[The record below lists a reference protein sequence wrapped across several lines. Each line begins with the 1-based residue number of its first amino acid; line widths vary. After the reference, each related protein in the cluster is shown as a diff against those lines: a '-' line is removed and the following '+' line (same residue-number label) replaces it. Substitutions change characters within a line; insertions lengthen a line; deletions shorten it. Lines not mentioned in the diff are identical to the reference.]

1 MIYNA
6 RARFLLRLPSS
17 IESEG
22 VVTGQDRLNIPK
34 VLRIAADG
42 QAEVH
47 GVDVVAKV
55 TGLAAGSHAA
65 AHAVGHIDRS
75 GTEDG
80 PAPHRNVVVRRA
92 VAGVAPSS
100 LGHGVQAQYPEGR
113 AALQGQAIP
122 RACRL
127 VSQALP

>member
-6 RARFLLRLPSS
+6 RAGFLLRLPSS

-34 VLRIAADG
+34 ALRIAADG

-47 GVDVVAKV
+47 GVDAVAKV

-65 AHAVGHIDRS
+65 A
-75 GTEDG
+75 
-80 PAPHRNVVVRRA
+80 PCRR
-92 VAGVAPSS
+92 P
-100 LGHGVQAQYPEGR
+100 Y
-113 AALQGQAIP
+113 
-122 RACRL
+122 
-127 VSQALP
+127 